1 MLHNKYRVVKPPV
14 TLTEKGYVEPYLGKS
29 EKGVCLASCYFSD
42 ILHVWM
48 LEESCGRMEWSLKYS
63 CDLKYVLR
71 LNYQQASGPW
81 VLNDANYNFYRYCF
95 PNHVK
100 EEPIEEKY
108 EWDSDNDNVL
118 GNEDRAESNNL
129 GMVSVLGFHPFKEV
143 IYLNLS
149 VERGLAYHWNSSK
162 VQDLG
167 KMYPTEYGFFEE
179 WGPDIEVAFPYT
191 PCWM

>member
-1 MLHNKYRVVKPPV
+1 MYNH
-14 TLTEKGYVEPYLGKS
+14 TWGKS
-29 EKGVCLASCYFSD
+29 EKGVYLASCYYYYSE
-42 ILHVWM
+42 ILRVWM
-48 LEESCGRMEWSLKYS
+48 LDESCDRMEWLLKHN
-63 CDLKYVLR
+63 CDLTYELGRKC
-71 LNYQQASGPW
+71 YQQVGGPW

-95 PNHVK
+95 PNTVK
-100 EEPIEEKY
+100 EEPIQEKY

-118 GNEDRAESNNL
+118 DNEDRAGSHNL
-129 GMVSVLGFHPFKEV
+129 GMVSVLGFPSFKEV
-143 IYLNLS
+143 IFLS
-149 VERGLAYHWNSSK
+149 LSLERGLAYHWNSSK